1 MPTVITPDLIRATA
15 RAYTEQELTDK
26 LRAALAALEKGTII
40 TQATSGTGTG
50 YTRTITLSP
59 ADAVALYEGAL
70 QYKAG
75 EVAPEDTLTT
85 HHFISRPI
93 Y

>member
-1 MPTVITPDLIRATA
+1 MSTSLTPDLIRATA
-15 RAYTEQELTDK
+15 RIYSRVELLAK
-26 LRAALAALEKGTII
+26 LREASEKLATGTLI

-59 ADAVALYEGAL
+59 ADAVELYEAAI
-70 QYKAG
+70 QYKDG
-75 EVAPEDTLTT
+75 ETTPESTLTT
-85 HHFISRPI
+85 HHFTSRPL